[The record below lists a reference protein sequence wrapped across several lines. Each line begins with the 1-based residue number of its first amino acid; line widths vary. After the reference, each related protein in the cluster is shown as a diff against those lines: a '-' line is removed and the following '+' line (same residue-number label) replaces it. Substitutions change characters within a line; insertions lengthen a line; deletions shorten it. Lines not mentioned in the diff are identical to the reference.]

1 MKELREVDIAEAK
14 ERLEYWKKRRE
25 EVQKLINQVEA
36 KPDNDPSK
44 GDMMFGLLNTLAEIE
59 GHILELMTKYNL

>member
-1 MKELREVDIAEAK
+1 MDIAEAK

-44 GDMMFGLLNTLAEIE
+44 GDMMLGLLNTLTEIE
-59 GHILELMTKYNL
+59 GRILELMTKYNL

>member
-1 MKELREVDIAEAK
+1 MDIAEAK

-44 GDMMFGLLNTLAEIE
+44 EDMMLGLLNTLAEIE
-59 GHILELMTKYNL
+59 GRILELMTKYNRKL

>member
-1 MKELREVDIAEAK
+1 MDIAEAK

-44 GDMMFGLLNTLAEIE
+44 GDMMLGLLNTLAEIE
-59 GHILELMTKYNL
+59 GRILELMTKYNL

>member
-1 MKELREVDIAEAK
+1 MDAEAK

-44 GDMMFGLLNTLAEIE
+44 GDMMLGLLNTLAEIE
-59 GHILELMTKYNL
+59 GHILELMTKYNRKL

>member
-1 MKELREVDIAEAK
+1 VDIAEAK

-44 GDMMFGLLNTLAEIE
+44 GDMMLGLLNTLAEIE
-59 GHILELMTKYNL
+59 GRILELMTKYNL

>member
-1 MKELREVDIAEAK
+1 MDAEAK

-44 GDMMFGLLNTLAEIE
+44 EDMMLGLLNTLAEIE
-59 GHILELMTKYNL
+59 GHILELMTKYNRKL